1 MAPPCRAVQII
12 ANSLSDLRPPL
23 MTDLEDV
30 TQRLEA
36 LKECPAPEFH
46 THFSA
51 ALRRFR
57 FIPSAQRRACADR
70 FFQWADARAG
80 HAPLIRGY
88 AIFLQAMA
96 RFIDEDHQA
105 SLQLLTQARPVFAEP
120 DDREGLGLCGMLT
133 GAIYRTFGNFD
144 LALTSLWESYEL
156 LKASGQYPIFL
167 AATANSMANINLDLG
182 NLDEAL
188 SMFDVA
194 YTESTRADDFYFTI
208 YALQGLARVHMLQ
221 ERDAEAE
228 DMFRRALELAE
239 RHQHPLHISTS
250 LTEYATF
257 HFRRGNLDA
266 AESLSARAL
275 AIREHHH
282 LLGGAVTSCLRLAEI
297 HGRRSQWAEALGLLT
312 RALALAEEL
321 KVKPKIAQV
330 HLQLSELYEHTHD
343 LERSLLHYRAFHELR
358 EQVEREDNARNLA
371 DAKAIFE
378 AEQTRKENVIIK
390 EQQAEIQRQN
400 RQLQDTIDELTRA
413 RIGRRAKALT
423 LALAIVLFIFQDL
436 ILRTALRLLASDN
449 YFLSLSV
456 KMAIIFSLAPINQ
469 GIERHLLKQ
478 VMQKRRVKEP
488 GASHRS
494 EEQAVEVM
502 G

>member
-1 MAPPCRAVQII
+1 
-12 ANSLSDLRPPL
+12 

-70 FFQWADARAG
+70 FYQWADARAG
-80 HAPLIRGY
+80 RAPLIRGY

-105 SLQLLTQARPVFAEP
+105 SLQLLTQARLVFAEP

-144 LALTSLWESYEL
+144 LALTSLWEGYEL

-167 AATANSMANINLDLG
+167 AATANSMANINLDMG

-194 YTESTRADDFYFTI
+194 YTESTRADDFYFMI

-228 DMFRRALELAE
+228 DMFHRALELAE
-239 RHQHPLHISTS
+239 RH
-250 LTEYATF
+250 
-257 HFRRGNLDA
+257 
-266 AESLSARAL
+266 
-275 AIREHHH
+275 
-282 LLGGAVTSCLRLAEI
+282 
-297 HGRRSQWAEALGLLT
+297 
-312 RALALAEEL
+312 
-321 KVKPKIAQV
+321 
-330 HLQLSELYEHTHD
+330 
-343 LERSLLHYRAFHELR
+343 
-358 EQVEREDNARNLA
+358 
-371 DAKAIFE
+371 
-378 AEQTRKENVIIK
+378 
-390 EQQAEIQRQN
+390 
-400 RQLQDTIDELTRA
+400 
-413 RIGRRAKALT
+413 
-423 LALAIVLFIFQDL
+423 
-436 ILRTALRLLASDN
+436 
-449 YFLSLSV
+449 
-456 KMAIIFSLAPINQ
+456 
-469 GIERHLLKQ
+469 
-478 VMQKRRVKEP
+478 
-488 GASHRS
+488 
-494 EEQAVEVM
+494 
-502 G
+502 